1 MLVYYFLLIIC
12 GVKVPEKVFVFH
24 DVEGQDDGL
33 VPLGVYH
40 SVTQNC

>member
-1 MLVYYFLLIIC
+1 M
-12 GVKVPEKVFVFH
+12 PEKVFVFH

-40 SVTQNC
+40 SVTQNCQYLTVRKIF